1 MLGGFKNPS
10 NTAKKVSSMQDSLKP
25 DAKPWFHNPWVWFL
39 ILIPF
44 TSVCLSFTMLWV
56 AVTNK
61 DPEVQDDWYKD
72 KKAVRQD
79 FARDEYASAL
89 SIQAQYS
96 HTGKAVKFV
105 INSTY
110 NLDSNALPAT
120 LTLAFSHPTDSKRD
134 LSTVLQKQDD
144 GSYTTT
150 LDRELTGR
158 YYLTLSNTVWRL
170 KDMVFLPFSEPIT
183 IKPEPIKS

>member
-1 MLGGFKNPS
+1 
-10 NTAKKVSSMQDSLKP
+10 MQESLKP

-39 ILIPF
+39 ILIPT
-44 TSVCLSFTMLWV
+44 TSICLSFTMLWV

-89 SIQAQYS
+89 SIQAQYV

-105 INSTY
+105 INSNYDTQ
-110 NLDSNALPAT
+110 LTQSAT
-120 LTLAFSHPTDSKRD
+120 CQQYCKNKR
-134 LSTVLQKQDD
+134 
-144 GSYTTT
+144 
-150 LDRELTGR
+150 
-158 YYLTLSNTVWRL
+158 
-170 KDMVFLPFSEPIT
+170 MVVTPVP
-183 IKPEPIKS
+183 

>member
-1 MLGGFKNPS
+1 
-10 NTAKKVSSMQDSLKP
+10 MQEPLKP

-110 NLDSNALPAT
+110 NLDSNALPAS